1 MKWVTIMR
9 INISVGNPGLL
20 TTVQDVGRFGYEKFG
35 MPVAGAMDSY
45 ALQVANILVGNPP
58 NEGGLEISFIGLTL
72 TFEGQGLIA
81 ITGADLGAALNGQQ
95 IKPWQS
101 VQVNCGDELTFAAL
115 KKGCRAYLAVQGG
128 FDIPCVM
135 GSKSTYLRG
144 SIGGYEGRKLL
155 MGDKLTSNEIRKTLS
170 PEILPEE
177 FIPSYENNNIRVIVG
192 PQSDYF
198 HTGELHKFLSSTYKI
213 TNQYDRMGYRL
224 EGPCI
229 KHSKGP
235 DIISDGIVP
244 GSIQVH
250 GHGQPIIML
259 ADCQTAGGYS
269 KIATVI
275 SVDLPILAQLMPE
288 NELNFEEIT
297 VEKAQ
302 LLYTLRESKLASL
315 YDYIVNKKARVQ
327 N

>member
-1 MKWVTIMR
+1 M
-9 INISVGNPGLL
+9 SVKNPGLL
-20 TTVQDVGRFGYEKFG
+20 TTVQDIGRFGFEKFG

-45 ALQVANILVGNPP
+45 ALQVANILVGNAPH
-58 NEGGLEISFIGLTL
+58 EGGLEVSFIGLTL

-81 ITGADLGAALNGQQ
+81 ITGADLGATLNGQQ

-101 VQVNCGDELTFAAL
+101 LQVNSGDELKFAAL

-128 FDIPCVM
+128 FDIPYVM

-144 SIGGYEGRKLL
+144 SIGGYKGRKLL
-155 MGDKLTSNEIRKTLS
+155 MGDELKSNEIKKKLS

-177 FIPSYENNNIRVIVG
+177 FIPSYENKTIRVILG
-192 PQSDYF
+192 PQADYF
-198 HTGELHKFLSSTYKI
+198 STDERSNFLCSTYKI

-224 EGPCI
+224 EGPSI
-229 KHSKGP
+229 KHNKGP

-244 GSIQVH
+244 GSIQVP

-275 SVDLPILAQLMPE
+275 SVDLPILAQLMPG
-288 NELNFEEIT
+288 NEVNFEEVTI
-297 VEKAQ
+297 EKAQ
-302 LLYTLRESKLASL
+302 LVYNLKESKLAKL
-315 YDYIVNKKARVQ
+315 YDYMVNKTALI
-327 N
+327 

>member
-1 MKWVTIMR
+1 MR
-9 INISVGNPGLL
+9 INMRVENPGLL
-20 TTVQDVGRFGYEKFG
+20 TTVQDIGRFGFEKFG

-58 NEGGLEISFIGLTL
+58 NEGGLEISFLGLTL

-81 ITGADLGAALNGQQ
+81 ITGADLGATLNGQQ

-101 VQVNCGDELTFAAL
+101 LQVNSGDELKFASL

-144 SIGGYEGRKLL
+144 SIGGYKGRKLL
-155 MGDKLTSNEIRKTLS
+155 MGDKLTSNEIKRKLS

-177 FIPSYENNNIRVIVG
+177 FIPSYEKKTIRVILG
-192 PQSDYF
+192 PQADYF
-198 HTGELHKFLSSTYKI
+198 STDELYNFLSSTYKI

-224 EGPCI
+224 EGPSI

-244 GSIQVH
+244 GSVQVP

-275 SVDLPILAQLMPE
+275 SVDLPMLAQLMPG
-288 NELNFEEIT
+288 NELNFEEVTI
-297 VEKAQ
+297 EKAQ
-302 LLYTLRESKLASL
+302 LLYNLKESKLAKL
-315 YDYIVNKKARVQ
+315 YDYMLNSRP
-327 N
+327 